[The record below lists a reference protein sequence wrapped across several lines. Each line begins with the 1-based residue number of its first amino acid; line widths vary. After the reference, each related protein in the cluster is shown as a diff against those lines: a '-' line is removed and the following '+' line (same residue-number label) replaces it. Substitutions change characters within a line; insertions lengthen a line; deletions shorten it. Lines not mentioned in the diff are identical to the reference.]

1 MAGREAGR
9 VQRERWRLLHRLER
23 WLERPMMV
31 LGLVWVALLV
41 VELTRGDSVVLNR
54 VAIAIWVVFVA
65 DFALRFT
72 IAPQKLAYLRRN
84 WLTVVSLI
92 VPALRVFRVVRVLRA
107 LRLARAVR
115 GLRLVKVLGSLNRGM
130 KSLGRTMGRRGLGY
144 VAALT
149 GLVTLAGAAGMYAF
163 EREGEGG
170 GLSSYGDAVWWTA
183 MVMTSLGSEYWPRTA
198 EGRVLAFVLA
208 LYAVTVFGYITAAL
222 ASFFVGRD
230 AEREDGPVAG
240 NAAIRALHAEIAALR
255 AELRAREGAGTAA
268 PAPAR
273 PSPVDPPP
281 PR

>member
-1 MAGREAGR
+1 MEGRDAGR
-9 VQRERWRLLHRLER
+9 VRRERWRLLHRVER
-23 WLERPMMV
+23 WLERPMVV

-65 DFALRFT
+65 DFVLRFT
-72 IAPQKLAYLRRN
+72 IAPQKGEYLRRN
-84 WLTVVSLI
+84 WLTVISLI
-92 VPALRVFRVVRVLRA
+92 LPALRVFRVVRLLRA

-149 GLVTLAGAAGMYAF
+149 VLVTLAGAAGMYAF

-170 GLSSYGDAVWWTA
+170 GLAGYGDAVWWTA
-183 MVMTSLGSEYWPRTA
+183 MVMTTLGSEYWPRTA
-198 EGRVLAFVLA
+198 EGRVLAVVLA
-208 LYAVTVFGYITAAL
+208 LYAFTVFGYITASL

-230 AEREDGPVAG
+230 AERQDGPVAG
-240 NAAIRALHAEIAALR
+240 NAAIQALHAEIAALR
-255 AELRAREGAGTAA
+255 AELRARDGEGATV
-268 PAPAR
+268 R
-273 PSPVDPPP
+273 TSPSPPIDPPP
-281 PR
+281 PA

>member
-1 MAGREAGR
+1 M
-9 VQRERWRLLHRLER
+9 V
-23 WLERPMMV
+23 V

-54 VAIAIWVVFVA
+54 VAIAIWIVFVA
-65 DFALRFT
+65 DFVLRFT
-72 IAPQKLAYLRRN
+72 IAPQKGEYLKRN
-84 WLTVVSLI
+84 WLTVISLI
-92 VPALRVFRVVRVLRA
+92 LPALRVFRVVRLLRA

-115 GLRLVKVLGSLNRGM
+115 GLRLAKVLGSLNRGM

-149 GLVTLAGAAGMYAF
+149 ALVTLAGAAGMYAF

-170 GLSSYGDAVWWTA
+170 GLASYGDAVWWTA

-198 EGRVLAFVLA
+198 EGRVLGFVLA
-208 LYAVTVFGYITAAL
+208 LFAVTIFGYITAAL

-240 NAAIRALHAEIAALR
+240 HVAIQALHAEIAALR
-255 AELRAREGAGTAA
+255 AELRMRDGEGATARTSPSSA
-268 PAPAR
+268 PL
-273 PSPVDPPP
+273 DPPP